1 MSVKKFTTMNEPAYT
16 IVGSDGK
23 QYGPV
28 AAAQIRDWLRQ
39 TRVDSRTPVF
49 VAGAVDWTFVGL
61 LPEFTTYFP
70 GNPPTITSPK
80 PAVIAPGQTNQLAMW
95 GFILSLVAW
104 FTCCCFPVSL
114 AALAFSIIGLTQ
126 VNANND
132 GQTGRGMAIA
142 GIVISAAHLLWVFGS
157 MLLNGFNQ
165 SPEMFWNLP
174 R

>member
-1 MSVKKFTTMNEPAYT
+1 MSAKKFTTMNESTYT
-16 IVGSDGK
+16 IVGSDGR

-28 AAAQIRDWLRQ
+28 TAAEIRDWLRQ
-39 TRVDSRTPVF
+39 ARVDSRTPVF
-49 VAGAVDWTFVGL
+49 VAGSVDWTFVGL
-61 LPEFTTYFP
+61 LPEFTAYFP
-70 GNPPTITSPK
+70 GNPPVITAPK
-80 PAVIAPGQTNQLAMW
+80 FVAVATSSTNQMAMW

-114 AALAFSIIGLTQ
+114 AALTFSIIGLTQ
-126 VNANND
+126 VNASND

>member
-1 MSVKKFTTMNEPAYT
+1 MNEPTYT

-23 QYGPV
+23 QYGPIPATQV
-28 AAAQIRDWLRQ
+28 RDWIRQ
-39 TRVDSRTPVF
+39 ARADNRTPVF
-49 VAGAVDWTFVGL
+49 IAGAKDWTFLGL
-61 LPEFTTYFP
+61 LPEFVAEFSGQPPVITAPKLVAVAP
-70 GNPPTITSPK
+70 GN
-80 PAVIAPGQTNQLAMW
+80 TNQMAMW

-114 AALAFSIIGLTQ
+114 AALTFSIIGLTQ
-126 VNANND
+126 VNASND

-142 GIVISAAHLLWVFGS
+142 GIVISSAHLLWVFGS
-157 MLLNGFNQ
+157 MLLNGFSQ